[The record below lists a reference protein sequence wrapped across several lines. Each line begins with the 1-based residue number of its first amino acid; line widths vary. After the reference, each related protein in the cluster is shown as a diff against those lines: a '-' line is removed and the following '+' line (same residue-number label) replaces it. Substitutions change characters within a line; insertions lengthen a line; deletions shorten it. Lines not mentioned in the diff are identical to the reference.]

1 LNNLKRKIND
11 KIPLQ
16 AIPQFYFSSKLYF
29 SPQKMASY
37 SFIQSKT
44 DIQNFFGNSTYMSLL
59 EHLKELH
66 PKEVQ
71 AFVLEK
77 LHIYGNSK
85 IGMLKM
91 GMMLQGQL
99 QGQQ

>member
-1 LNNLKRKIND
+1 
-11 KIPLQ
+11 
-16 AIPQFYFSSKLYF
+16 
-29 SPQKMASY
+29 
-37 SFIQSKT
+37 
-44 DIQNFFGNSTYMSLL
+44 MSLL

-71 AFVLEK
+71 AFVLEE